1 MRREFIEA
9 LVGIAEQ
16 DERVVLLTGDLG
28 FAALEPFSERFP
40 DRFFNAGVAEQN
52 MVGMATGMAEAG
64 LTPYV
69 YSISTFASMRAYE
82 FIRNGPVLHDLPVR
96 IVGVGEGADYS
107 HNGITHYAL
116 EDVALMRAQPG
127 LTLVNPASSGQ
138 VAPMLRAVQDVNGPA
153 YIRLSKLSYSVPG
166 LPDEFELGR
175 AHRIGVGE
183 DVAIVALGGMAS
195 NAVACSELLA
205 ERGVRASVIVV
216 SSVTPAPTEDL
227 IAALSGV
234 SLALS
239 VEAHYVIGGVGSLV
253 AEVIAENGLG
263 CRLIRAGAKAAP
275 AGVSGSLGYMHEQLG
290 ISPQRLADRVLEA
303 LQVRSEAAV
312 PQVVD
317 QAAVLL

>member
-1 MRREFIEA
+1 MRREFVES
-9 LVGIAEQ
+9 LVSIAEA

-96 IVGVGEGADYS
+96 IVGIGEGADYS

-127 LTLVNPASSGQ
+127 LALVNPASSGQ
-138 VAPMLRAVQDVNGPA
+138 VAPLMRAVQDQPGPA
-153 YIRLSKLSYSVPG
+153 YIRLSKQSCAVPG

-175 AHRIGVGE
+175 AQRIGDGD
-183 DVAIVALGGMAS
+183 DVAIVALGAMAT
-195 NAVACSELLA
+195 NAVACAELLA
-205 ERGVRASVIVV
+205 ERGVRASVVV
-216 SSVTPAPTEDL
+216 VASVSPAPIEDL
-227 IAALSGV
+227 TAWLSPI
-234 SLALS
+234 SLALT
-239 VEAHYVIGGVGSLV
+239 VEAHYITGGVGSLV
-253 AEVIAENGLG
+253 AEVIAEQGLQ
-263 CRLIRAGAKAAP
+263 CRLVRAGAKAAP
-275 AGVSGSLGYMHEQLG
+275 VGMAGSLGYMHEQLG
-290 ISPQRLADRVLEA
+290 LSPERLADRVLEA
-303 LQVRSEAAV
+303 LQATRGAV
-312 PQVVD
+312 
-317 QAAVLL
+317 VL

>member
-1 MRREFIEA
+1 MRREFVES
-9 LVGIAEQ
+9 LVRIAEQ
-16 DERVVLLTGDLG
+16 DARVVLLTGDLG

-82 FIRNGPVLHDLPVR
+82 FIRNGPILHDLPVR
-96 IVGVGEGADYS
+96 IVGIGEGADYS

-127 LTLVNPASSGQ
+127 LTLVSPASTGQ
-138 VAPMLRAVQDVNGPA
+138 VAPLLRAVQDVSGPA

-166 LPDEFELGR
+166 LPDEFALGR

-183 DVAIVALGGMAS
+183 DVTIVALGAMACS
-195 NAVACSELLA
+195 AVACADLLA

-216 SSVTPAPTEDL
+216 TSVTPAPIEDL
-227 IAALSGV
+227 IAGLSRV
-234 SLALS
+234 KLAIS
-239 VEAHYVIGGVGSLV
+239 VEAHYVTGGVGSLV
-253 AEVIAENGLG
+253 AEVIAESGLR
-263 CRLIRAGAKAAP
+263 CRLIRAGATAAP
-275 AGVSGSLGYMHEQLG
+275 VGMSGSLAYMHEQLG
-290 ISPQRLADRVLEA
+290 ISPERLADRVLDA
-303 LQVRSEAAV
+303 LQVRREV
-312 PQVVD
+312 G
-317 QAAVLL
+317 VL

>member
-9 LVGIAEQ
+9 LVAIAEH

-40 DRFFNAGVAEQN
+40 NRFFNAGVAEQN
-52 MVGMATGMAEAG
+52 MVGMATGLAEAG

-69 YSISTFASMRAYE
+69 YSISTFASMRGYE

-138 VAPMLRAVQDVNGPA
+138 VAPMLRAVQDLSGPA
-153 YIRLSKLSYSVPG
+153 YIRLSKLSGSVPG

-175 AHRIGVGE
+175 AHRIGAGGS
-183 DVAIVALGGMAS
+183 VAIVALGAMAS
-195 NAVACSELLA
+195 NAVACADLLA

-216 SSVTPAPTEDL
+216 SSVTPAPIDDL

-234 SLALS
+234 SLTLS
-239 VEAHYVIGGVGSLV
+239 VEAHYVTGGVGSLV
-253 AEVIAENGLG
+253 AEVIAEHGLG
-263 CRLIRAGAKAAP
+263 CRLIRAGAKTAP
-275 AGVSGSLGYMHEQLG
+275 AGVSGSLAYMHEQLG
-290 ISPQRLADRVLEA
+290 ISPQRLSDRVLEA
-303 LQVRSEAAV
+303 LQLRSEAAV
-312 PQVVD
+312 VQVPSD
-317 QAAVLL
+317 AGVLL

>member
-1 MRREFIEA
+1 MRREFVES
-9 LVGIAEQ
+9 LVEIAEE

-40 DRFFNAGVAEQN
+40 ERFFNAGVAEQN

-82 FIRNGPVLHDLPVR
+82 FIRNGPVLHGLPVR
-96 IVGVGEGADYS
+96 VVGVGEGPDYS

-138 VAPMLRAVQDVNGPA
+138 VRPLLRAVQDVAGPA
-153 YIRLSKLSYSVPG
+153 YIRLSKVSYSVPG

-175 AHRIGVGE
+175 AQRIGVGE
-183 DVAIVALGGMAS
+183 DVAIVALGGIAC
-195 NAVACSELLA
+195 NAVACADLLA
-205 ERGVRASVIVV
+205 EHGVRASVIVV
-216 SSVTPAPTEDL
+216 TSIAPAPIEDL
-227 IAALSGV
+227 IAGLGHV

-239 VEAHYVIGGVGSLV
+239 AEAHYVTGGVGSLV
-253 AEVIAENGLG
+253 AEVIAESGLH
-263 CRLIRAGAKAAP
+263 CRLVRAGARAAP
-275 AGVSGSLGYMHEQLG
+275 VGQAGSLGYMHEQLG
-290 ISPQRLADRVLEA
+290 ISPERLADRVLEE
-303 LQVRSEAAV
+303 LQVSAGV
-312 PQVVD
+312 
-317 QAAVLL
+317 AVL